1 MGEYAPGLDPAF
13 AERARQ
19 EGLTVVIG
27 TGSVAAA
34 NLGGLAYEL
43 GRTRPGP
50 LVVILTEAAGRFVR
64 PAAVRHLGRCPV
76 LGEETTAPSLEPLH
90 VWLTDVASR
99 LLVYP
104 ASAGF
109 LARAAAGMAT
119 DLASTTLLC
128 ATGTPT
134 LMVPSMHPRMWANHL
149 VQQNVRRLRQAGI
162 RVLGSPDG
170 MAPPVEDVVSALFDL
185 SAGQEPHTET
195 HSETHAETHS
205 GRQGHDHDG
214 RRGDQCHP
222 DHRIRAGEHS
232 R

>member
-1 MGEYAPGLDPAF
+1 MGEF
-13 AERARQ
+13 AAGMGPPFVERARQ

-27 TGSVAAA
+27 AGSVAAA

-43 GRTRPGP
+43 GRAQPGP
-50 LVVILTEAAGRFVR
+50 LVVILTEAAERFVT
-64 PAAVRHLGRCPV
+64 PTAVRHLGQCPV
-76 LGEETTAPSLEPLH
+76 LGEETTAQSLEPLH

-109 LARAAAGMAT
+109 LARTAAGMAT

-128 ATGTPT
+128 ATGIPT
-134 LMVPSMHPRMWANHL
+134 LMVPSMHPRMWANGL
-149 VQQNVRRLRQAGI
+149 VQQNVQRLREAGI
-162 RVLGSPDG
+162 SVLGSPNG
-170 MAPPVEDVVSALFDL
+170 MAPPVEAVVSALSGL
-185 SAGQEPHTET
+185 STGPEIQ
-195 HSETHAETHS
+195 S

-214 RRGDQCHP
+214 RERDQRHP
-222 DHRIRAGEHS
+222 DHRLRAGEHS